1 MEEAVSRLKH
11 NNINN
16 TVIDNLKETAE
27 KCEYIRFAPQKD
39 GLAAMN
45 EIYNKSSNIIIEI
58 EKSISTAR
66 KPVV

>member
-1 MEEAVSRLKH
+1 MEEAVIRLKR

-16 TVIDNLKETAE
+16 SVIDSLKQTAE

-39 GLAAMN
+39 GLAVMN
-45 EIYNKSSNIIIEI
+45 EIYNQSANIIIEI

-66 KPVV
+66 KTSV